1 MREIRIRAGEKLKG
15 VCRVCANC
23 DGRVC
28 AGEVPGMGG
37 IGSGAAFMEN
47 VRAFRA
53 VKLNLRALHS
63 SPVPDTGTE
72 LWGHSLSLPVMTAP
86 LAGAAVN
93 MGGALSEEELAD
105 GLHAGSRAAETV
117 AWSGDAF
124 VPGIFEA
131 GLAAVR
137 KQGGCGIVTVKPHG
151 VEEIIRRVRMAE
163 DAGAIAAAVDV
174 DAAAFRPP
182 APGLPVGAGN
192 PADLEKI
199 VRSAKLPIILKGIMT
214 PDEAVVA
221 AAVGIS
227 GIVVSNHGGR
237 ALEACPATAEALPAV
252 AAAVRGRMK
261 IFVDGGLRNGAD
273 VLKALAMGADAV
285 LIGRPLV
292 PPVVGGGAEGVAL
305 YFKKLASELTAA
317 MILTGTGAVRAVG
330 PHVLRP
336 PADFQAFRTP

>member
-1 MREIRIRAGEKLKG
+1 MREIRIKAKEKLKDA
-15 VCRVCANC
+15 CRVCVNC

-37 IGSGAAFMEN
+37 IGSGAAFMDN

-53 VKLNLRALHS
+53 VKLNLRALHN
-63 SPVPDTGTE
+63 SPVPDMGME
-72 LWGHSLSLPVMTAP
+72 LWGHSLSLPVMAAP

-93 MGGALSEEELAD
+93 MGGALSEKELAEN
-105 GLHAGSRAAETV
+105 LHAGSRAAGTI

-131 GLAAVR
+131 GLAAVAA
-137 KQGGCGIVTVKPHG
+137 QGGCGIVTVKPHG

-163 DAGAIAAAVDV
+163 DAGAVAAAVDV

-192 PADLEKI
+192 PADLEKV
-199 VRSAKLPIILKGIMT
+199 VRSTKLPIILKGIMT
-214 PDEAVVA
+214 PDEAVA
-221 AAVGIS
+221 AVAVGIS

-237 ALEACPATAEALPAV
+237 ALEACPATAEVLPAV

-273 VLKALAMGADAV
+273 ILNALAMGADAA

-292 PPVVGGGAEGVAL
+292 PPVVGGGVEGVAL
-305 YFKKLASELTAA
+305 YFKKLASELSAA
-317 MILTGTGAVRAVG
+317 MILTGTGTVSAAG
-330 PHVLRP
+330 PHILYRP
-336 PADFQAFRTP
+336 E